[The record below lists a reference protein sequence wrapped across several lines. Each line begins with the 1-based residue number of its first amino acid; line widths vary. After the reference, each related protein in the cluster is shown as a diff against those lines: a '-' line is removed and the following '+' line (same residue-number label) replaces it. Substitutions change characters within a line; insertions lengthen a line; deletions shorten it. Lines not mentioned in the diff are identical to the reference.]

1 MHKVRGNYS
10 SCTGRSS
17 ENICGSSGGGQEKG
31 KRCQNRMKLSSVQRM
46 VHFWVS
52 PENICSSSG
61 GAQEKGKRG
70 ENRNETQC
78 SGAMFSWLHRKL

>member
-1 MHKVRGNYS
+1 MK
-10 SCTGRSS
+10 
-17 ENICGSSGGGQEKG
+17 NISGSSDGAQEKA
-31 KRCQNRMKLSSVQRM
+31 KRGQNGMKLSSAQRM

-61 GAQEKGKRG
+61 GAEEKGKRG

-78 SGAMFSWLHRKL
+78 SGATFSWLHRKL